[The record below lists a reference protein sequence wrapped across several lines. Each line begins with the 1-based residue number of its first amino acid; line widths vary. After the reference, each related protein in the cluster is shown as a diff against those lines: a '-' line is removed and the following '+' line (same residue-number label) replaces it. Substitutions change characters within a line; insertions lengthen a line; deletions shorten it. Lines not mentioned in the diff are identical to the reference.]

1 MKGKILIIDDDR
13 VTLTMLEMI
22 LSRHGYQVLSAKDGA
37 EGLEVASKE
46 KPDVV
51 ISDMLIPKIHGL
63 DICNKIKQNPQL
75 KDTKI
80 ILMTAVYKGSLGRQ
94 EALSCGA
101 DDFINKPI
109 EVDELTKRIFEMFA
123 IEEQDFRKE
132 FVKEDPDDEG
142 E

>member
-80 ILMTAVYKGSLGRQ
+80 ILMTAVYKGAAFQ
-94 EALSCGA
+94 FEAKESGA
-101 DDFINKPI
+101 DHFIEKPI
-109 EVDELTKRIFEMFA
+109 DTNELLDKLEKLLTF
-123 IEEQDFRKE
+123 
-132 FVKEDPDDEG
+132 P
-142 E
+142 